1 MTCLELLTSGPHVQ
15 LVGPQAG
22 LLRMQPKVSLTNR
35 ISAHLLAHLLILPVL
50 VDNCAISNRMYD
62 MYSLLAHFASQCLR
76 QLTNGRA
83 TSTIRSELC
92 ITSERTKSAGEYEGL
107 LNMISFIP
115 TSYC

>member
-35 ISAHLLAHLLILPVL
+35 ISAHLLARLLILPVL

-62 MYSLLAHFASQCLR
+62 MYALLTHLASQCLR
-76 QLTNGRA
+76 
-83 TSTIRSELC
+83 
-92 ITSERTKSAGEYEGL
+92 
-107 LNMISFIP
+107 
-115 TSYC
+115 